1 MTISIVIGLVALAV
15 LIYRLRH
22 VHYTFVCELRSGKVS
37 VLKGH
42 VPSSF
47 IHDCRQMMRGRKV
60 TGLVKGINANGKM
73 HLRFSRSLAQSDQVY
88 LEKQFPHKLYS
99 SKPSDIDGSVS
110 LD

>member
-1 MTISIVIGLVALAV
+1 MTISIIIGLVALAV
-15 LIYRLRH
+15 LVFRLRH
-22 VHYTFVCELRSGKVS
+22 IQYTFVCELRSGKVN
-37 VLKGH
+37 VIKGH

-60 TGLVKGINANGKM
+60 VGLVKGLNSDGKM
-73 HLRFSRSLAQSDQVY
+73 HLRFSRSIAQSDQVH

-99 SKPSDIDGSVS
+99 SKHSDINGSVS